1 MPSLLVFLQLCDI
14 FYRELE
20 AHMSDQVT
28 DTRINS
34 NMRESHLAP
43 IYAKFIDMAQMGQL
57 HRKRYKKSYMQRRL
71 CRFEFVSSS
80 YPLYSSLLFSLED
93 T

>member
-1 MPSLLVFLQLCDI
+1 
-14 FYRELE
+14 
-20 AHMSDQVT
+20 MSDQVT

-34 NMRESHLAP
+34 NMRESLYLAP
-43 IYAKFIDMAQMGQL
+43 IYAKFIEMAQMGQL
-57 HRKRYKKSYMQRRL
+57 HRKRYKKNYMQLRL